1 MNRPSTSP
9 ILVCMKWVALR
20 PEIDPLT
27 GSMVTDERWSG
38 PSLAD
43 QAALEWALR
52 LAEARATT
60 THVVTVGTDAADA
73 MLRDALAAGATTA
86 TRVHLDAGDEH
97 QATSACVGRLL
108 ADVARPLDPAMVL
121 CGDWS
126 LDRGSASVPSFL
138 AAELAL
144 DAACGLVRIEQTD
157 EHRLEVERRLDGGR
171 REVLA
176 VTGPAVLSVEGATA
190 RLRRA
195 PLRGVLR
202 ARTASVRVDWVA
214 DLPSVPGLRGVAD
227 AGGRLGMTFL
237 PGKQRDGWTGMH
249 WRDLQTDVARLRG
262 ELGVDTLLLLVEDHE
277 LVAARVPDIADT
289 MAAAGIHL
297 IRFPIV
303 DMHVTDDRDGLRLVL
318 DDVLARLARGQ
329 SVAVACRGGMGRTG
343 TIVGC
348 LLRDGGLS
356 PDAAINLTRASRKN
370 TIERHTQEQFVTAWD
385 WPPREAL
392 S

>member
-52 LAEARATT
+52 LAEARATA

-157 EHRLEVERRLDGGR
+157 ERRLEVERRLDGGR

-195 PLRGVLR
+195 PLRGVLH
-202 ARTASVRVDWVA
+202 ARTASVRVVTVGIGDIEWELTPERVGSFRPRARILDAPMAA
-214 DLPSVPGLRGVAD
+214 DPRRRVEALTGAHTSRTPPQRLALDPDTAADVILDRLRAWGQ
-227 AGGRLGMTFL
+227 L
-237 PGKQRDGWTGMH
+237 PG
-249 WRDLQTDVARLRG
+249 
-262 ELGVDTLLLLVEDHE
+262 
-277 LVAARVPDIADT
+277 
-289 MAAAGIHL
+289 
-297 IRFPIV
+297 
-303 DMHVTDDRDGLRLVL
+303 
-318 DDVLARLARGQ
+318 
-329 SVAVACRGGMGRTG
+329 
-343 TIVGC
+343 
-348 LLRDGGLS
+348 
-356 PDAAINLTRASRKN
+356 
-370 TIERHTQEQFVTAWD
+370 
-385 WPPREAL
+385 
-392 S
+392 

>member
-1 MNRPSTSP
+1 MNCPSSSP

-52 LAEARATT
+52 LAEARTTT

-73 MLRDALAAGATTA
+73 MLRDALAAGATTV

-97 QATSACVGRLL
+97 QPTSACVGRLL

-157 EHRLEVERRLDGGR
+157 ERRLEVERRLDGGR

-195 PLRGVLR
+195 PLRGVLH
-202 ARTASVRVDWVA
+202 ARTASVRVVTVGFGDIAWELTPERVGPFRPRARILDAPMAA
-214 DLPSVPGLRGVAD
+214 DPRRRVEALTGAHTSRTPPQRLALDPDTAADVILDHLRAWGQ
-227 AGGRLGMTFL
+227 L
-237 PGKQRDGWTGMH
+237 PG
-249 WRDLQTDVARLRG
+249 
-262 ELGVDTLLLLVEDHE
+262 
-277 LVAARVPDIADT
+277 
-289 MAAAGIHL
+289 
-297 IRFPIV
+297 
-303 DMHVTDDRDGLRLVL
+303 
-318 DDVLARLARGQ
+318 
-329 SVAVACRGGMGRTG
+329 
-343 TIVGC
+343 
-348 LLRDGGLS
+348 
-356 PDAAINLTRASRKN
+356 
-370 TIERHTQEQFVTAWD
+370 
-385 WPPREAL
+385 
-392 S
+392 

>member
-1 MNRPSTSP
+1 MNRPSTAP

-27 GSMVTDERWSG
+27 GSVVTDERWSG

-97 QATSACVGRLL
+97 QPTSACVGRLL

-195 PLRGVLR
+195 PLRGVLH
-202 ARTASVRVDWVA
+202 ARTASVRVVTVGIGDIAWELTPERVGPFRPRARILDAPMAA
-214 DLPSVPGLRGVAD
+214 DPRRRVEALTGAHTSRTPPQRLALDPDTAADVILDHLRAWGQ
-227 AGGRLGMTFL
+227 L
-237 PGKQRDGWTGMH
+237 PG
-249 WRDLQTDVARLRG
+249 
-262 ELGVDTLLLLVEDHE
+262 
-277 LVAARVPDIADT
+277 
-289 MAAAGIHL
+289 
-297 IRFPIV
+297 
-303 DMHVTDDRDGLRLVL
+303 
-318 DDVLARLARGQ
+318 
-329 SVAVACRGGMGRTG
+329 
-343 TIVGC
+343 
-348 LLRDGGLS
+348 
-356 PDAAINLTRASRKN
+356 
-370 TIERHTQEQFVTAWD
+370 
-385 WPPREAL
+385 
-392 S
+392 